1 MNTKTKY
8 MIPAFAAV
16 FALMFAFATPY
27 VLAED
32 GDKANW
38 EGKRHHMG
46 PEGPMGPHA
55 ILVEDFTGSVVLPEE
70 MSPDTHESI
79 KSQVTVSLS
88 QAATLAEEQGIED
101 AMKASIGIVE
111 GSDGKKYLVWTVCS
125 MDRDEETGIITNSI
139 FVVDAGDI
147 TNFTTVSKTFDP
159 SEMKEKMPMN
169 KTEEFG
175 KFHSFAPTGDSDVDT
190 ARTQFHDLMQ
200 QLREAYQNGDTETVQ
215 SIKKQLEELR
225 PSFLNMRN
233 SGF

>member
-38 EGKRHHMG
+38 EGKIHHMG

-111 GSDGKKYLVWTVCS
+111 GSDGKKYLVWTVFG
-125 MDRDEETGIITNSI
+125 MDKDEETGVITKNI
-139 FVVDAGDI
+139 FVVDAGDV

-159 SEMKEKMPMN
+159 SEMKEKLPTDYPE
-169 KTEEFG
+169 KFG
-175 KFHSFAPTGDSDVDT
+175 KFGSFAPSGDSDVDAT
-190 ARTQFHDLMQ
+190 RAQFNDLMQ
-200 QLREAYQNGDTETVQ
+200 QLREAYQNGDTATAE
-215 SIKKQLEELR
+215 SIKDQLQELKQTF
-225 PSFLNMRN
+225 SDVRN
-233 SGF
+233 SQF